1 MSDEIMKRIVMTGTP
16 AEKGVAGD
24 KGNVGG
30 TGGPGQHGKMYDI
43 PAPEDHKSHSAPS
56 PSGALDAITD
66 PMVFQYAHLIG
77 STGAMGATPE
87 ELEKLPAPG
96 KAVSTD
102 MMHAAAE
109 NMEQQ
114 IGMLTEEETLAQLK
128 KQEFESEN
136 VFAAARANMLS
147 IAFVIGLLLLHL
159 RKLVNAGKK
168 NWIEYITKAMPNL
181 KKRTREKYMNIAE
194 FPGILNHAPIGI
206 DDAER
211 LIQLLKPIRHL
222 LDKTDPITCFF
233 KQNDVVLDYQLIEK
247 HELRTSIQ
255 AVITKDK
262 LVRKD
267 IEAEIKLC
275 QDFSK
280 VAGKLQSEDVAVM
293 LDRKAKEGNTG
304 PIAYMEEIIRR
315 NGVRLSAEGETSEKS
330 LPKRPVK
337 YVNAESVKLKD
348 TLQHLVSLKEDPKKL
363 DRSHLEAL
371 RAAIDDAISY
381 AFPSK

>member
-1 MSDEIMKRIVMTGTP
+1 
-16 AEKGVAGD
+16 
-24 KGNVGG
+24 
-30 TGGPGQHGKMYDI
+30 
-43 PAPEDHKSHSAPS
+43 
-56 PSGALDAITD
+56 
-66 PMVFQYAHLIG
+66 
-77 STGAMGATPE
+77 
-87 ELEKLPAPG
+87 
-96 KAVSTD
+96 
-102 MMHAAAE
+102 
-109 NMEQQ
+109 
-114 IGMLTEEETLAQLK
+114 
-128 KQEFESEN
+128 
-136 VFAAARANMLS
+136 
-147 IAFVIGLLLLHL
+147 
-159 RKLVNAGKK
+159 
-168 NWIEYITKAMPNL
+168 MPNL